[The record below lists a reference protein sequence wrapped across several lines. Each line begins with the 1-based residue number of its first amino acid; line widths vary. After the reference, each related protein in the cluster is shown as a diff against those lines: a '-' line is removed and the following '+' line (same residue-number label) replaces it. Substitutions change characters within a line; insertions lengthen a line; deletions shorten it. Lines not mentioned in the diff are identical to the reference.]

1 MSKRNAKKLKESVA
15 KELGDKY
22 VVQESKKK
30 LKIKIFDE
38 KNNCENESE

>member
-30 LKIKIFDE
+30 KLKIKNI
-38 KNNCENESE
+38 